1 MQTENKVSTN
11 NNTDNSRNSV
21 ISIKVSN
28 AEKALLQKMADDFE
42 LTLSEYIRLK
52 GLANLSAIYNQ
63 EKEIEQKDEEIAK
76 LKIALSFYEHD
87 VEDVPGIT
95 IPLTSTEKRLLIDM
109 FTNYYGDGQ
118 RVEYQILHYL
128 IDDIFTVHY
137 EMKKPNLV
145 DSLIMPNNAV
155 FCMKA
160 ELPVKNSSYSDELLA
175 VFKKFGISEYKL
187 LNQLKTNHNPNI
199 KIELCKPSKK

>member
-1 MQTENKVSTN
+1 MQAENIIPTN
-11 NNTDNSRNSV
+11 GNTDNSRNSV

-42 LTLSEYIRLK
+42 LTLSEYLRLK
-52 GLANLSAIYNQ
+52 GLVNLSAIYNS
-63 EKEIEQKDEEIAK
+63 EKEIEQKNEEINK

-87 VEDVPGIT
+87 VEDIPGIT
-95 IPLTSTEKRLLIDM
+95 IPLTPTEKRLLIDV

-118 RVEYQILHYL
+118 PVEYQILHYL

-137 EMKKPNLV
+137 EMKKPNMV

-155 FCMKA
+155 FCIRS
-160 ELPVKNSSYSDELLA
+160 ELPIKNSSYSDELLA
-175 VFKKFGISEYKL
+175 AFKKFGISEYKL
-187 LNQLKTNHNPNI
+187 LNQVKTNHNPNI